1 MTPRDAAEGAL
12 ATEEAGPARHSSFT
26 GPSTPWGDSQSEP
39 IAYLKA
45 EPSVQ
50 AGSPSTI
57 QDVYG
62 MIGSATTFLKSQVN
76 VFREFEHRGQSNCRA
91 DHYRLDLYRASSIPI
106 RRLHHSLRGTW
117 SMCTISYRASKVP
130 QLAAPRHSRSCR
142 TYVYM

>member
-1 MTPRDAAEGAL
+1 
-12 ATEEAGPARHSSFT
+12 
-26 GPSTPWGDSQSEP
+26 
-39 IAYLKA
+39 
-45 EPSVQ
+45 
-50 AGSPSTI
+50 
-57 QDVYG
+57 

-76 VFREFEHRGQSNCRA
+76 VFREFEHRGQSN
-91 DHYRLDLYRASSIPI
+91 YRLDLYRASSIPI